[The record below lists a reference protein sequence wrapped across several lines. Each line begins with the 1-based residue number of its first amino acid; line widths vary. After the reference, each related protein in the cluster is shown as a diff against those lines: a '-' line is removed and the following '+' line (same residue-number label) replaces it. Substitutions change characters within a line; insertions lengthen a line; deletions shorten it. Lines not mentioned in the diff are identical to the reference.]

1 MFYENKRIVPNKV
14 GIRIVQGALASPM
27 LVGPANVGDALD
39 LSDFEEEEEGL
50 DVIVGNWTLVVSSK
64 TAVATSVGA
73 A

>member
-1 MFYENKRIVPNKV
+1 
-14 GIRIVQGALASPM
+14 VQGALASPT